1 MTTVHLIQPDG
12 AKLTLE
18 ADDGK
23 SLMQTAVGAG
33 VHGIVG
39 ECGGSA
45 MCATCH
51 VYVQEPWLQKLPEPL
66 APELEML
73 ECTADERRPES
84 RLSCQIKLSPELH
97 GLTVRLPGKQQ

>member
-1 MTTVHLIQPDG
+1 
-12 AKLTLE
+12 
-18 ADDGK
+18 
-23 SLMQTAVGAG
+23 
-33 VHGIVG
+33 
-39 ECGGSA
+39 

-84 RLSCQIKLSPELH
+84 RLSCQIKLTPQLH
-97 GLTVRLPGKQQ
+97 GLTVRLPRTQQ

>member
-1 MTTVHLIQPDG
+1 MPKVHLIQHDG
-12 AKLTLE
+12 TQLTLE

-23 SLMQTAVGAG
+23 SLMQTAVAAG

-66 APELEML
+66 ATELEML

-84 RLSCQIKLSPELH
+84 RLSCQIKLSPQLD
-97 GLTVRLPGKQQ
+97 GLTVRLPSTQ